1 MLKRG
6 SRRGWAGRGT
16 GERRLLAKLTVGERG
31 WRNDKIA
38 KSGVGERGENGWP
51 EAQSKHES
59 LGHKSLLSSW
69 DDINLLLSCDDTRRS
84 PLARL
89 RTDRIALQRVVLFKT
104 LLWPGGL
111 HLSSFAW
118 VPLHILFLPCNLPCW
133 DRIRSLTRRRENF
146 LEVGSRKHN
155 SEEGAE
161 AASPLSRAKLSTR
174 YTCTCGLGT
183 RERQVLP
190 RKSLSLS
197 PQHRGMGVL
206 ISTFIWFPRSISALN
221 RVRKIKPEG
230 TTHPI
235 MQ

>member
-6 SRRGWAGRGT
+6 SRRGWAGRRT

-161 AASPLSRAKLSTR
+161 AASPLSR
-174 YTCTCGLGT
+174 G
-183 RERQVLP
+183 Q
-190 RKSLSLS
+190 
-197 PQHRGMGVL
+197 
-206 ISTFIWFPRSISALN
+206 ALN
-221 RVRKIKPEG
+221 EVHVHLRSGDSCAPGVASKESFPLPPASWNGCPHFHFHLVPQIN
-230 TTHPI
+230 
-235 MQ
+235 